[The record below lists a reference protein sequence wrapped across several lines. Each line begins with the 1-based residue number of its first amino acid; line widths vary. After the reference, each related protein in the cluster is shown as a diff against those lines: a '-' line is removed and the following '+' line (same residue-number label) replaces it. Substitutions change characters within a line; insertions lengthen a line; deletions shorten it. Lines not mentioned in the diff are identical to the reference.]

1 MYVSQSYWGR
11 NEAGRSDIATMK
23 KGMTQCP
30 TEGEQKC
37 LNTFHLRELHP
48 GSKVEQIRFLVVS
61 FCWWTIFIFI
71 FASSFQWKCRTLA
84 WLNNWAKNLIT
95 SPFFCSAYHL
105 YAHSNCGLFQDPE
118 VIFYSLVRS
127 DFYFKI
133 LLLYLISCVC
143 LASVF
148 FPLKCKN
155 WRGSHDSKHRF
166 HIIHHERII

>member
-1 MYVSQSYWGR
+1 MWNYFTNPSNFFSESLFSDNNILKSDKVTYHFILQEKKSKSRPRDNKNINSKLHMYVSQSYWGR

-48 GSKVEQIRFLVVS
+48 GSKVEQIRFLAVS

-95 SPFFCSAYHL
+95 SPFFLFSLSSLCS
-105 YAHSNCGLFQDPE
+105 
-118 VIFYSLVRS
+118 
-127 DFYFKI
+127 FK
-133 LLLYLISCVC
+133 LWFVS
-143 LASVF
+143 
-148 FPLKCKN
+148 
-155 WRGSHDSKHRF
+155 GS
-166 HIIHHERII
+166 